1 MIRLQDHFT
10 FTLRSLTRTRFRTTM
25 QLVAM
30 AIGVLAVVLLTGIGE
45 GGRRFVMAEFASLGN
60 DVLVMLPGRKETTGG
75 LPPLTGEG
83 TRDITL
89 EDAQSLMRIS
99 GVERIAPIVVGTSR
113 LSISGLSRDSL
124 VLGTTQ
130 DFFSIR
136 DLAFN
141 QGQAFTTREGS
152 RSRSEC
158 ILGAT
163 LRDDLFGPKRALGQ
177 WINVA
182 DYRCRVTGVLTDSG
196 TGFGF
201 DMSNA
206 LILPVDNAM
215 QIFNTEGLFRVMIQI
230 ENIDAVPAMTTAVE
244 QQMTLRHDGQLDIT
258 IVTPDSLLSAF
269 NNVLLVMTLAVAGIA
284 AISLLVA
291 GVLIMNMTLI
301 GVAQRRAEI
310 GLLKALGASSKEVRF
325 LFITEATLLA
335 TSGAVLGMLIA
346 EFILWGLRFKFPEVP
361 FATPLWA
368 SVSAIG
374 VSAIAGILFSWI
386 PAQKAAKLPPVLALQ
401 AQAGK

>member
-1 MIRLQDHFT
+1 
-10 FTLRSLTRTRFRTTM
+10 
-25 QLVAM
+25 
-30 AIGVLAVVLLTGIGE
+30 
-45 GGRRFVMAEFASLGN
+45 
-60 DVLVMLPGRKETTGG
+60 
-75 LPPLTGEG
+75 
-83 TRDITL
+83 
-89 EDAQSLMRIS
+89 
-99 GVERIAPIVVGTSR
+99 
-113 LSISGLSRDSL
+113 
-124 VLGTTQ
+124 
-130 DFFSIR
+130 
-136 DLAFN
+136 
-141 QGQAFTTREGS
+141 
-152 RSRSEC
+152 
-158 ILGAT
+158 T
-163 LRDDLFGPKRALGQ
+163 LRDELFGPKRALGQ

-206 LILPVDNAM
+206 LMLPVDNAM

-269 NNVLLVMTLAVAGIA
+269 NNVLLIMTFAVAGIA

-310 GLLKALGASSKEVRF
+310 GLLKALGASSKEVRL

-346 EFILWGLRFKFPEVP
+346 EVILLGLRVKFPEVP
-361 FATPLWA
+361 FATPVWA
-368 SVSAIG
+368 SASAIG
-374 VSAIAGILFSWI
+374 ISAVAGVLFSWI

>member
-1 MIRLQDHFT
+1 
-10 FTLRSLTRTRFRTTM
+10 
-25 QLVAM
+25 
-30 AIGVLAVVLLTGIGE
+30 
-45 GGRRFVMAEFASLGN
+45 
-60 DVLVMLPGRKETTGG
+60 
-75 LPPLTGEG
+75 
-83 TRDITL
+83 
-89 EDAQSLMRIS
+89 MRIS

-130 DFFSIR
+130 DFFNIR
-136 DLAFN
+136 DLAFS
-141 QGQAFTTREGS
+141 QGQAFTTRQGS
-152 RSRSEC
+152 RSRAEC

-163 LRDDLFGPKRALGQ
+163 LRDELFGPKRALGQ

-206 LILPVDNAM
+206 LMLPVDNAM

-269 NNVLLVMTLAVAGIA
+269 NNVLLIMTFAVAGIA

-310 GLLKALGASSKEVRF
+310 GLLKALGASSKEVRL

-346 EFILWGLRFKFPEVP
+346 EVILLGLRVKFPEVP
-361 FATPLWA
+361 FATPVWA
-368 SVSAIG
+368 SASAIG
-374 VSAIAGILFSWI
+374 ISAVAGVLFSWI

>member
-1 MIRLQDHFT
+1 M
-10 FTLRSLTRTRFRTTM
+10 
-25 QLVAM
+25 
-30 AIGVLAVVLLTGIGE
+30 
-45 GGRRFVMAEFASLGN
+45 
-60 DVLVMLPGRKETTGG
+60 K
-75 LPPLTGEG
+75 
-83 TRDITL
+83 
-89 EDAQSLMRIS
+89 
-99 GVERIAPIVVGTSR
+99 
-113 LSISGLSRDSL
+113 
-124 VLGTTQ
+124 
-130 DFFSIR
+130 
-136 DLAFN
+136 
-141 QGQAFTTREGS
+141 
-152 RSRSEC
+152 
-158 ILGAT
+158 
-163 LRDDLFGPKRALGQ
+163 
-177 WINVA
+177 
-182 DYRCRVTGVLTDSG
+182 
-196 TGFGF
+196 
-201 DMSNA
+201 
-206 LILPVDNAM
+206 
-215 QIFNTEGLFRVMIQI
+215 
-230 ENIDAVPAMTTAVE
+230 
-244 QQMTLRHDGQLDIT
+244 LRHDGQLDIT

-269 NNVLLVMTLAVAGIA
+269 NNVLLIMTFSVAGIA

-310 GLLKALGASSKEVRF
+310 GLLKALGASSKEVRL